1 MKTVELDNLIRESEV
16 FDEKVI
22 LKNQGGGF
30 PEMIEKLLEEKGIN
44 RAELIRSLNVDR
56 NYGYQI
62 LNGIRK
68 PTRRQIVQMGLYF
81 GLDCDRLNKLLT
93 LCDRSVLYAR
103 RPEDARILYCL
114 EHKMEY
120 GKACEFIWEN
130 VEQ

>member
-1 MKTVELDNLIRESEV
+1 MKTFELEKMIRDSEA

-30 PEMIEKLLEEKGIN
+30 PEMIEKLLEENGAN
-44 RAELIRSLNVDR
+44 RAELIWALNLDR

-68 PTRRQIVQMGLYF
+68 PTRRQIAQIGLYF

-93 LCDRSVLYAR
+93 LGNRSVLYAR
-103 RPEDARILYCL
+103 RPEDAKILYCL

-120 GKACEFIWEN
+120 FKACEFIWGNIE
-130 VEQ
+130 